1 MALINCRECEREI
14 SDQAPACPNCGAP
27 ALRPRLMDVSLN
39 VFDVPRGWMPLKIL
53 FRPDDNSEFH
63 EVGSVA
69 GSKNRGED
77 SWQSTLE
84 FGESV
89 ATVAIVKE
97 HKGRVDVIEVPI
109 AFEENKTIFCIG
121 GAAGYV
127 SMNRLGA
134 FMLQQNFYIPSGPRR
149 TIGVITPL
157 PSFGDD

>member
-1 MALINCRECEREI
+1 MALINCRECERAI

-27 ALRPRLMDVSLN
+27 ALRQKLMKVSLC

-63 EVGSVA
+63 EVGSIA

-77 SWQSTLE
+77 YWSTTLE

-97 HKGRVDVIEVPI
+97 HKGRVDAIEVPV
-109 AFEENKTIFCIG
+109 AFQENKYTRDLGIVQMSRI
-121 GAAGYV
+121 
-127 SMNRLGA
+127 GA
-134 FMLQQNFYIPSGPRR
+134 FMLQQSFILSGPTR
-149 TIGVITPL
+149 TIGVIMPL